1 MRPLRRH
8 VVGSDPLL
16 RPSPDELSVA
26 PALGVLAALDA
37 TLATAAYQLH
47 AEHPDLTLE
56 VLARGD
62 MPSACAR
69 TASLLIFRCADLR
82 AAIREYRAVTIGSDP
97 DDRTEQLDLAF

>member
-8 VVGSDPLL
+8 VVDSEPLL

-47 AEHPDLTLE
+47 AEHPELTPE

-62 MPSACAR
+62 MPSTSTR

-82 AAIREYRAVTIGSDP
+82 AAIREYRARTLGPDSD
-97 DDRTEQLDLAF
+97 DHAERLYLDF